1 MSVNHEAVGGAKLAA
16 LSFASAMAGQVPV
29 VQDLTDVGQIASII
43 VSIIS
48 GIAALVKLFRKSK

>member
-1 MSVNHEAVGGAKLAA
+1 MNHDAVGGAKLAA
-16 LSFASAMAGQVPV
+16 LSVASAMAGQVPI

-48 GIAALVKLFRKSK
+48 GIAALVKLFQKKK